1 MLQRGALLV
10 RCSYCSASAP
20 ATWPASAD
28 GSSLARAGDEASD
41 VDDDVACTV
50 LAVPA
55 QPLEEA
61 AALGLDLGLG
71 LD

>member
-41 VDDDVACTV
+41 VDDDVACS
-50 LAVPA
+50 AA